1 MIGGNLVSMLG
12 TRGCRLAI
20 VHPEIYEMRARAIM
34 ARGARRQGAPRPR
47 PAAEVMIPLIDYERE
62 LEILRELV
70 HATATDEG
78 MTHHEDHLVGT
89 MIELPRAC
97 FLADTIAEPGVG
109 QLVRMGAWLGRKA
122 KPGLKLGVCGE
133 HGGDPD
139 SIDFFHRF
147 GIDYVSCS
155 PFRVPVARVAAAQ
168 AAIPLSPP
176 RRAGPLSAT
185 TWMGTRAGITS
196 SCSQNCSSLAASG
209 TLGSGVLGQM
219 CAGHKGW
226 ARTM

>member
-1 MIGGNLVSMLG
+1 
-12 TRGCRLAI
+12 
-20 VHPEIYEMRARAIM
+20 
-34 ARGARRQGAPRPR
+34 
-47 PAAEVMIPLIDYERE
+47 
-62 LEILRELV
+62 
-70 HATATDEG
+70 
-78 MTHHEDHLVGT
+78 MTHHEVYLVGT

-139 SIDFFHRF
+139 SIDFFHRS
-147 GIDYVSCS
+147 GIDYMSCS

-185 TWMGTRAGITS
+185 TCGAHAPESRARAGRTGHRLQHQVPSAAVCSASCALGTRGR
-196 SCSQNCSSLAASG
+196 
-209 TLGSGVLGQM
+209 
-219 CAGHKGW
+219 
-226 ARTM
+226 ARAR